1 MTKVTHFIYD
11 GIMFHAVG
19 DRMKVIEY
27 INTLAKNPVGLLMDI
42 PIWSQG
48 KVDLVSFSMLAPMI
62 IMDDHDVDEGDT
74 AAPKKPEPSVILG
87 NESEPTKVVL

>member
-19 DRMKVIEY
+19 DRVRVLEY
-27 INTLAKNPVGLLMDI
+27 LNTMAKNPPGLFVDI

-48 KVDLVSFSMLAPMI
+48 KIDLVSFAMIAPMI
-62 IMDDHDVDEGDT
+62 VMDDHDVDEGDT
-74 AAPKKPEPSVILG
+74 AAPKKPDPTVTLG
-87 NESEPTKVVL
+87 NENEPTKVVL